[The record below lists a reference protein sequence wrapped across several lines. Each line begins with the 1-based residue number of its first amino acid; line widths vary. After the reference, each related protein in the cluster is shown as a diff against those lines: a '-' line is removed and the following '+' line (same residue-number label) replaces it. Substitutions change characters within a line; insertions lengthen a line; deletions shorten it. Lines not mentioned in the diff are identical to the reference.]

1 MSNTYCNEPWKT
13 IHYDNI
19 GAIGPCCT
27 YRGNRDTSLKS
38 VQEYLDSDW
47 LKELKHKMLNDERDA
62 GCHNCWI
69 KEDAGEDSQRL
80 QQNRKDGILTETN
93 IQRVWLSFGNI
104 CNKNCNICR
113 PARSS
118 IIAKEYK
125 KLGSNHEIYSIDSD
139 PEIVDKQFSGIYLDK
154 WENYIDA
161 LDSAHEINLDGG
173 EPFFTKQCTT
183 ILETLVKKGST
194 NKKLKFSTNGSATE
208 KHYELLKHFK
218 HIDFG
223 LSIDGI
229 NELYSLV
236 RSPHQWNWWETQ
248 HKLMEQQ
255 SNLTWTYLA
264 VVHSFNV
271 HQLPRMVRYFVE
283 NNPNTDARFHLTTVV
298 SRPYLGSHVVPNYIT
313 EETIKELVL
322 LEPYLNKKEKVNIN
336 NIINHLVYSMKNKST
351 TDEENFKKF
360 VDIFG
365 PVKKLDYQS
374 YLPWSIK

>member
-1 MSNTYCNEPWKT
+1 MSTYN
-13 IHYDNI
+13 
-19 GAIGPCCT
+19 
-27 YRGNRDTSLKS
+27 
-38 VQEYLDSDW
+38 
-47 LKELKHKMLNDERDA
+47 
-62 GCHNCWI
+62 
-69 KEDAGEDSQRL
+69 
-80 QQNRKDGILTETN
+80 
-93 IQRVWLSFGNI
+93 
-104 CNKNCNICR
+104 
-113 PARSS
+113 
-118 IIAKEYK
+118 
-125 KLGSNHEIYSIDSD
+125 
-139 PEIVDKQFSGIYLDK
+139 
-154 WENYIDA
+154 
-161 LDSAHEINLDGG
+161 
-173 EPFFTKQCTT
+173 
-183 ILETLVKKGST
+183 
-194 NKKLKFSTNGSATE
+194 
-208 KHYELLKHFK
+208 ELLKHFK

-229 NELYSLV
+229 SELYSLV

-271 HQLPRMVRYFVE
+271 HQLPKMIRYFVE

-322 LEPYLNKKEKVNIN
+322 LEPYLNKKEKLNIN
-336 NIINHLVYSMKNKST
+336 NIINHLVYSMENKST

-365 PVKKLDYQS
+365 PIKKLDYQS